1 MGTIRQLGVFI
12 MEKKIKIAI
21 VEDCTILRE
30 GLRSLLGISLD
41 FEIVGEAEDGLAA
54 INCAQ
59 NSQPDLLL
67 LDLSMP
73 KMNGLSAIKDIK
85 RVSPKTKILALTVY
99 DQDEYI
105 LEAFRSG
112 ADGYCLKDT
121 KHDELISAMK
131 TVLSGKRYFSPGISE
146 KVLEGYLEGKKTL
159 KSKSLW
165 ETLTPRE
172 REILKLV
179 GEGYKNKKIA
189 ELLCL
194 SEKTVEKHRANIM
207 AKLNLHN
214 TAALTAFAIEKGLVT
229 KENLTQ

>member
-172 REILKLV
+172 REVLKLV

-207 AKLNLHN
+207 EKLNLHN
-214 TAALTAFAIEKGLVT
+214 TAALTAFAMEKGLVT
-229 KENLTQ
+229 KEKLK

>member
-1 MGTIRQLGVFI
+1 
-12 MEKKIKIAI
+12 MENKFRIAI

-30 GLRSLLGISLD
+30 GLRSLLGMSPD
-41 FEIVGEAEDGLAA
+41 FEVVGEAEDGFAA
-54 INCAQ
+54 IRCVE
-59 NSQPDLLL
+59 SYQPDLIL

-85 RVSPKTKILALTVY
+85 RVSPKTKILILTVHEE
-99 DQDEYI
+99 DEYI

-112 ADGYCLKDT
+112 ADGYCLKDAS
-121 KHDELISAMK
+121 HDDLVAAMK
-131 TVLSGKRYFSPGISE
+131 IVLSGKPYFSPGVSE

-159 KSKSLW
+159 KFKSSW
-165 ETLTPRE
+165 ETITARE

-179 GEGYKNKKIA
+179 GEGHKNKKIA

-207 AKLNLHN
+207 EKLNLHN
-214 TAALTAFAIEKGLVT
+214 TASLTAFAIEKGLVT
-229 KENLTQ
+229 KERLKQ

>member
-1 MGTIRQLGVFI
+1 
-12 MEKKIKIAI
+12 MENKFRIAI
-21 VEDCTILRE
+21 AEDCTILRE
-30 GLRSLLGISLD
+30 GLRSLLGMSLD
-41 FEIVGEAEDGLAA
+41 FEVVGEAEDGFAA
-54 INCAQ
+54 IRCVE
-59 NSQPDLLL
+59 SCQPDLVL

-85 RVSPKTKILALTVY
+85 RVSPKTKILTLTVHE
-99 DQDEYI
+99 QDEYI

-112 ADGYCLKDT
+112 ADGYCLKDAN
-121 KHDELISAMK
+121 HDDLISAMK
-131 TVLSGKRYFSPGISE
+131 IVLSGKPYFSPGVSE

-159 KSKSLW
+159 KSKSSW
-165 ETLTPRE
+165 ETITARE

-207 AKLNLHN
+207 EKLNLHN
-214 TAALTAFAIEKGLVT
+214 TAALTALAIEKGLVT
-229 KENLTQ
+229 KEKLKQ

>member
-1 MGTIRQLGVFI
+1 MRGFSPGPLTRCF
-12 MEKKIKIAI
+12 MEKKFRIEI

-30 GLRSLLGISLD
+30 GLRSLLNANKD
-41 FEIVGEAEDGLAA
+41 FEVVGEAEDGFAA
-54 INCAQ
+54 ITCAKTC
-59 NSQPDLLL
+59 QPDLIL

-85 RVSPKTKILALTVY
+85 RVSPQTKILTLTVY

-121 KHDELISAMK
+121 NHDELMSAIK
-131 TVLSGKRYFSPGISE
+131 IVLSGKTYFSPGVSE
-146 KVLEGYLEGKKTL
+146 KVLEGYLEGKKSL
-159 KSKSLW
+159 KAKSSW
-165 ETLTPRE
+165 ESLTTRE
-172 REILKLV
+172 REVLKLV

-189 ELLCL
+189 EMLCL

-207 AKLNLHN
+207 EKLNLRN
-214 TAALTAFAIEKGLVT
+214 TAALTAFAIEKGLVD
-229 KENLTQ
+229 KMGL

>member
-1 MGTIRQLGVFI
+1 
-12 MEKKIKIAI
+12 MEKKFRIAI

-30 GLRSLLGISLD
+30 GLRSLLGMSLD

-54 INCAQ
+54 ITCAE
-59 NSQPDLLL
+59 SCQPDLVL

-73 KMNGLSAIKDIK
+73 KMTGLSAIKDIK
-85 RVSPKTKILALTVY
+85 RVSPKTKILTLTVY
-99 DQDEYI
+99 EQEEYI

-121 KHDELISAMK
+121 KHDDLISAIK
-131 TVLSGKRYFSPGISE
+131 TVLSGKPYFSPGVSE

-159 KSKSLW
+159 KSKSSW
-165 ETLTPRE
+165 ETITSRE
-172 REILKLV
+172 REILKLI

-207 AKLNLHN
+207 EKLNLHN
-214 TAALTAFAIEKGLVT
+214 TAALTALAIEKGLVV
-229 KENLTQ
+229 KEKLKQ

>member
-1 MGTIRQLGVFI
+1 MG
-12 MEKKIKIAI
+12 KKFRIAI

-30 GLRSLLGISLD
+30 GLRSLLGMSD
-41 FEIVGEAEDGLAA
+41 FEIVGEEEDGFGA
-54 INCAQ
+54 ISCVENY
-59 NSQPDLLL
+59 QPDLVL

-85 RVSPKTKILALTVY
+85 RVSPKTKILTLTVHEE
-99 DQDEYI
+99 DEYI

-121 KHDELISAMK
+121 NHDELISGIK
-131 TVLSGKRYFSPGISE
+131 TVLSGKPYFSPGVSE
-146 KVLEGYLEGKKTL
+146 KVLEGYLEGKKKL
-159 KSKSLW
+159 KPKSSW
-165 ETLTPRE
+165 ETITARE

-207 AKLNLHN
+207 EKLKVHN
-214 TAALTAFAIEKGLVT
+214 TAALTAFAIEKGLVN
-229 KENLTQ
+229 K

>member
-54 INCAQ
+54 ITCAQ

-172 REILKLV
+172 REVLKLV

-229 KENLTQ
+229 KENLKQ

>member
-1 MGTIRQLGVFI
+1 
-12 MEKKIKIAI
+12 MEKKFRIAI

-30 GLRSLLGISLD
+30 GLRSLLGMSLD

-54 INCAQ
+54 ITCAE
-59 NSQPDLLL
+59 SCQPDLVL

-73 KMNGLSAIKDIK
+73 KMTGLSAIKDIK
-85 RVSPKTKILALTVY
+85 RVSPKTKILTLTVY
-99 DQDEYI
+99 EQEEYI

-121 KHDELISAMK
+121 KHDDLISAIK
-131 TVLSGKRYFSPGISE
+131 TVLSGKPYFSPGVSE

-159 KSKSLW
+159 KSKSSW
-165 ETLTPRE
+165 ETITSRE
-172 REILKLV
+172 RESLKLI

-207 AKLNLHN
+207 EKLNLHN
-214 TAALTAFAIEKGLVT
+214 TAALTALAIEKGLVMNE
-229 KENLTQ
+229 KLKQ